1 MELAQ
6 IIKIARGDEPADTLL
21 KNGRVINVF
30 TGEILATDIAIVHS
44 RIVGLGAY
52 DAHRTIDLGGRYVA
66 PGLIDSHVHIE
77 SALVPPPEFARAV
90 VPRGT
95 TTVVTDPHEIA
106 NVLGLD
112 GIRYMLDMAKHNPL
126 SVYVNAPSCVPSTHM
141 ETTGASLEWYN
152 LEPLKREE
160 YVIGLAEVMNF
171 PGVVA
176 GDEHV
181 LNKIRSFRGM
191 IKDGHCPGL
200 VGKPLNA
207 YVNASIGS
215 DHECTTVEEALE
227 KLRLGMYIFVREAT
241 NAHNLK
247 PLLPLVTPENSRR
260 VCFCTDD
267 RQPADLLEEGHI
279 DFMIRTAIA
288 EGIPPITAFRMATLN
303 PSEYFHLHDRGA
315 IAPGRRADLMV
326 FSDLQKPVAELVF
339 RGGKLVAQDGEAF
352 PWERTMRHT
361 VLRSSMNVDWSK
373 VTLSIEAEGQQ
384 ARIIGAVPNQLI
396 TEHLVEEPPTAGGK
410 VVADTSRDI
419 AKMAVIER
427 HLATGRVGL
436 GLVRG
441 LGLKRGA
448 IASTVAHDHHNIVV
462 IGTDD
467 QSMLTAAHATAD
479 TRGGMAAAQG
489 DTILAQLPLPIA
501 GLMSD
506 QPIERVRD
514 QMEDLLT
521 AAHQLGSPLHD
532 PFMAMSFLAL
542 PVIPSL
548 KLTDHG
554 LVDVDEFRIVSLFVR

>member
-1 MELAQ
+1 
-6 IIKIARGDEPADTLL
+6 
-21 KNGRVINVF
+21 
-30 TGEILATDIAIVHS
+30 
-44 RIVGLGAY
+44 
-52 DAHRTIDLGGRYVA
+52 
-66 PGLIDSHVHIE
+66 
-77 SALVPPPEFARAV
+77 
-90 VPRGT
+90 
-95 TTVVTDPHEIA
+95 
-106 NVLGLD
+106 
-112 GIRYMLDMAKHNPL
+112 
-126 SVYVNAPSCVPSTHM
+126 
-141 ETTGASLEWYN
+141 
-152 LEPLKREE
+152 
-160 YVIGLAEVMNF
+160 
-171 PGVVA
+171 
-176 GDEHV
+176 
-181 LNKIRSFRGM
+181 
-191 IKDGHCPGL
+191 
-200 VGKPLNA
+200 
-207 YVNASIGS
+207 
-215 DHECTTVEEALE
+215 
-227 KLRLGMYIFVREAT
+227 
-241 NAHNLK
+241 
-247 PLLPLVTPENSRR
+247 
-260 VCFCTDD
+260 
-267 RQPADLLEEGHI
+267 
-279 DFMIRTAIA
+279 
-288 EGIPPITAFRMATLN
+288 
-303 PSEYFHLHDRGA
+303 
-315 IAPGRRADLMV
+315 
-326 FSDLQKPVAELVF
+326 
-339 RGGKLVAQDGEAF
+339 
-352 PWERTMRHT
+352 
-361 VLRSSMNVDWSK
+361 MNVDWSK

-384 ARIIGAVPNQLI
+384 ARIIGTVPNQLI